1 MTLFRP
7 MRNDDFIFSRLF
19 SWFSAVIGTI
29 SSKVKSGWIL
39 KQPSLTSHS
48 MTSTR
53 PQIFWIQFT
62 FDFQLTV
69 KSENVP
75 DSLLCFTSLTR
86 TGAKQ
91 KQKTEPMPWSP
102 WLLIYNM
109 ISQLQKRFPFR
120 RKFYVTTS
128 GKHLV

>member
-1 MTLFRP
+1 
-7 MRNDDFIFSRLF
+7 
-19 SWFSAVIGTI
+19 
-29 SSKVKSGWIL
+29 
-39 KQPSLTSHS
+39 